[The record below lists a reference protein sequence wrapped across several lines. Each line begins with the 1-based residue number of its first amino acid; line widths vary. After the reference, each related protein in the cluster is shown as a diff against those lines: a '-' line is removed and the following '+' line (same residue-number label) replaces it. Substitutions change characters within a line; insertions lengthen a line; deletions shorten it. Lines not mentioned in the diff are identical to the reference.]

1 MDMCD
6 KQNLVL
12 HDFSEVV
19 ERLPIIKLRLEKKHL
34 GEGFRELQNSEAIDY
49 KMYMRGYHKK
59 CYHHWRPEDLRRVGL
74 DSGMF
79 KGFNTGGLLWG
90 ERGCGKSQILAYLTA
105 WAHENEWVNLT
116 VASCPEF
123 VDVSHDIERMENG
136 LYVQHTLAQRML
148 NDLKI
153 QNEQIFREMDVNL
166 ERYGLFDITGVKD
179 GDGEPCPRVWDP
191 IRQCWSDDWKGYIY
205 DSEAKQHEQRFKE
218 FRYRIS
224 NKEHCPEP
232 KKIMDIIEAG

>member
-1 MDMCD
+1 
-6 KQNLVL
+6 
-12 HDFSEVV
+12 
-19 ERLPIIKLRLEKKHL
+19 
-34 GEGFRELQNSEAIDY
+34 
-49 KMYMRGYHKK
+49 MYMRGYHKK

-136 LYVQHTLAQRML
+136 LYVQHTLA
-148 NDLKI
+148 
-153 QNEQIFREMDVNL
+153 
-166 ERYGLFDITGVKD
+166 
-179 GDGEPCPRVWDP
+179 
-191 IRQCWSDDWKGYIY
+191 
-205 DSEAKQHEQRFKE
+205 
-218 FRYRIS
+218 
-224 NKEHCPEP
+224 
-232 KKIMDIIEAG
+232 